1 MTVIA
6 DLNSARGLARIRCL
20 CWAKLLFVI
29 VIFGLLSTQAT
40 AASFDCNKA
49 VSWVEKTVCS
59 NPELSKLDEE
69 MAKAYHDALASLSSE
84 GQKETKQCQKQ
95 WLKEIS
101 YIKAEHNKI
110 VSEDKYFSASDSDK
124 FSVDDLKDAY
134 KERIT
139 QFNKILI
146 KFPDRI
152 FRNVHVSY
160 SEALD
165 TCRWVYVKKELTYP
179 QIENPR
185 DESEKFWNTLIF
197 KKAIDAFRENT
208 EDKCTNVN
216 DKYTVSF
223 SNKHLISI
231 QSAQFYIEHGQA
243 HGYTNVTSFSW
254 LLGAK
259 RELQASDLFDD
270 KTGWRNKLATL
281 VSRQLKE
288 EEESYEIKPFDLM
301 DRVTSPSQW
310 MISKEGLGIQFG
322 EYAFGGRSAPFFI
335 TIDWKTLDLYLSRN
349 GHSLIYE

>member
-1 MTVIA
+1 MKINRTVSIIS
-6 DLNSARGLARIRCL
+6 LII
-20 CWAKLLFVI
+20 I
-29 VIFGLLSTQAT
+29 VLFGLLSAQAT

-69 MAKAYHDALASLSSE
+69 MAKAYQDALKSLSPE
-84 GQKETKQCQKQ
+84 GQKETKQYQKQ

-101 YIKAEHNKI
+101 YIKAEQNKI
-110 VSEDKYFSASDSDK
+110 VYKDKYFSTSDSDK

-134 KERIT
+134 KERVA
-139 QFNKILI
+139 QLNQILI
-146 KFPDRI
+146 KFSNRI
-152 FRNVHVSY
+152 FRNVYVSY

-179 QIENPR
+179 QIENAR

-208 EDKCTNVN
+208 EDKCVNIN

-270 KTGWRNKLATL
+270 KTGWRNKLAIL
-281 VSRQLKE
+281 VSQKVNEEAVAAEATYETRPADLK
-288 EEESYEIKPFDLM
+288 
-301 DRVTSPSQW
+301 DRATSPSW
-310 MISKEGLGIQFG
+310 WVISKYGLGIQFG
-322 EYAFGGRSAPFFI
+322 EYAFGGRSAPFLI
-335 TIDWKTLDLYLSRN
+335 TIDWKTLDPYLSKN
-349 GHSLIYE
+349 GRSLISD